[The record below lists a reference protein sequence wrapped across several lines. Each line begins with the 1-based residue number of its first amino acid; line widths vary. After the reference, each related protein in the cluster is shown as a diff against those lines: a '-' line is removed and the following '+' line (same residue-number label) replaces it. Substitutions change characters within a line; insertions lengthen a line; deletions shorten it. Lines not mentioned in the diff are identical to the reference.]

1 VSYGFP
7 ENKLPRIVP
16 MTSKSTAI
24 ITELLQKSV
33 GREEEPTFTLAGCG
47 FSSHLCAPII
57 LLWAPDV
64 PAVFPELQ
72 VPVFRLAHSLFP
84 PSDPSPEKCPNRE
97 HYDESRVPQML
108 ANCHNRNK
116 ALELLYRLP
125 KPGCS
130 HGEIR
135 YNRRDNSIFYT
146 PTMNFQRR
154 MHDSIKIT
162 SQRFISALQAQ
173 QVIVQRPFHKNH
185 ATCNKTRRKSCIKAI
200 IK

>member
-1 VSYGFP
+1 
-7 ENKLPRIVP
+7 

-24 ITELLQKSV
+24 ITELLQKSI
-33 GREEEPTFTLAGCG
+33 GREEEPAFTLAGCD

-64 PAVFPELQ
+64 PAVFSELQ

-108 ANCHNRNK
+108 ANYHNRNK

-135 YNRRDNSIFYT
+135 YIQQKGQLNFLHANHEFSEVDARFNKDHISKVHLSAASTASNCTTTVPQKPCNMQQNKKEKQHQSDHQMT
-146 PTMNFQRR
+146 PN
-154 MHDSIKIT
+154 K
-162 SQRFISALQAQ
+162 A
-173 QVIVQRPFHKNH
+173 RP
-185 ATCNKTRRKSCIKAI
+185 
-200 IK
+200 